1 MFFPV
6 SSFAMYDSILSEAS
20 FCCVP
25 MVLSIA
31 SSPGVF
37 TQEGRLFHKK
47 IYQISRQFWRGLWW
61 LICEISEFREKWKSV
76 TNSFMFLQSPSRSI
90 WKRQI
95 LHFKYCVT
103 VKKKKK
109 INLNVKNIPKTTTN
123 PKPKSSTA
131 EFIPCAQSQMQQNII
146 HAPIVLT
153 YLRNEG
159 MQ

>member
-20 FCCVP
+20 FCCLP

-31 SSPGVF
+31 SSPGGF

-47 IYQISRQFWRGLWW
+47 IYQISRQFWRGCVMINTWNIWVLRK
-61 LICEISEFREKWKSV
+61 LKICYKPLCFYKAL
-76 TNSFMFLQSPSRSI
+76 THRSI

-95 LHFKYCVT
+95 LHFKQCVT
-103 VKKKKK
+103 IKKNQFKRKKP
-109 INLNVKNIPKTTTN
+109 KNTTN
-123 PKPKSSTA
+123 PKPKSSTP
-131 EFIPCAQSQMQQNII
+131 EFIPCAQSQIQQNIT
-146 HAPIVLT
+146 HAQRVLT